1 VDHLKDLVERYA
13 TNHILIEDDMFNYSK
28 PRTIELCERIVELF
42 PDRFAVEFPNGI
54 AVWTLTEEVVLALK
68 KLGLKT
74 ITIAIES
81 GNRDVQKHILK
92 KNLNLNRIKEKVDM
106 LKAAEIGVRGFFIV
120 GLVGETIAQMMDTID
135 FAIELQLDWAE
146 IKVFTPLFGSE
157 MYDTAVSQQ
166 YLMGDTS
173 EHVYGRCSVK
183 TPDFSPEQVEKIRY
197 DANIK
202 INFVNNSYLRQGKYD
217 LAEKTFKRLLARFPN
232 HLFAQ
237 WGLWQAL
244 LGGKKGD
251 EAQLARTQ
259 LQTLAKTAENSALL
273 QQFQIHI

>member
-1 VDHLKDLVERYA
+1 
-13 TNHILIEDDMFNYSK
+13 
-28 PRTIELCERIVELF
+28 
-42 PDRFAVEFPNGI
+42 
-54 AVWTLTEEVVLALK
+54 
-68 KLGLKT
+68 
-74 ITIAIES
+74 
-81 GNRDVQKHILK
+81 
-92 KNLNLNRIKEKVDM
+92 
-106 LKAAEIGVRGFFIV
+106 
-120 GLVGETIAQMMDTID
+120 MMDTID

-157 MYDTAVSQQ
+157 MYDTAVSHQ

-173 EHVYGRCSVK
+173 EHVYGRCSIK

-202 INFVNNSYLRQGKYD
+202 INFVNNSYLRQGKYA

-244 LGGKKGD
+244 AGSKKAD

-259 LQTLAKTAENSALL
+259 LVTLAKTAENSALL
-273 QQFQIHI
+273 KQFQIHI